1 MVWDECDVPSE
12 WSNIADWSMGLLCPS
27 DWKAQ
32 WIGNRED
39 IFPDSTL
46 TFPAPYF
53 RKEFVVAKPIKKA
66 MAYVCGLGFYEMYFN
81 GERVGEQVL
90 APAVTNYDR
99 RSLKKL
105 LYHYDDQSTQRVFYN
120 VFDVMVG
127 TISVIAQWK
136 GICGMMFLK

>member
-53 RKEFVVAKPIKKA
+53 RKEFVVAKPIKKQWLMSVDWA
-66 MAYVCGLGFYEMYFN
+66 SMKC
-81 GERVGEQVL
+81 
-90 APAVTNYDR
+90 
-99 RSLKKL
+99 
-105 LYHYDDQSTQRVFYN
+105 
-120 VFDVMVG
+120 
-127 TISVIAQWK
+127 ISMEK
-136 GICGMMFLK
+136 E